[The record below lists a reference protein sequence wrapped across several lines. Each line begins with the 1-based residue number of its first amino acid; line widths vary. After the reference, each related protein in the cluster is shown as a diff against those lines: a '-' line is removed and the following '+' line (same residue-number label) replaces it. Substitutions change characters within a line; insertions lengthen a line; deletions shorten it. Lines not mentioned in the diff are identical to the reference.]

1 MTRVLIV
8 EDQKLSRE
16 TMERIVSDSVK
27 YELAGSLCSAEL
39 AMTFCLRNR
48 VDLILMDVVTSGYKD
63 GIQAAAEIREKLPEI
78 KVIIVT
84 SMMEADY
91 IRRSREA
98 GVDSFWYKELSPQ
111 QLIEVMDQTV
121 AGDHIYPEATPSV
134 KLGLIQS
141 TELTPTEIKI
151 LRLVCEG
158 YEYEEIAAKMRTTRR
173 TVHYHISNILGK
185 TGYKNKTR
193 LAVAASRCGLIVPT
207 LPEDAEAALP
217 EDPLQ

>member
-16 TMERIVSDSVK
+16 TMERVVSDSGK
-27 YELAGSLCSAEL
+27 YELAGSLRSAEL

-48 VDLILMDVVTSGYKD
+48 VDLVLMDVVTNGYKD
-63 GIQAAAEIREKLPEI
+63 GIQAAAEIREKLPGI
-78 KVIIVT
+78 RIIIVT

-98 GVDSFWYKELSPQ
+98 GADSFWYKELSPQ
-111 QLIEVMDQTV
+111 QLIEVMDQTMEGIPV
-121 AGDHIYPEATPSV
+121 YPAATPSV

-158 YEYEEIAAKMRTTRR
+158 YEYEEIAARMKTTRR
-173 TVHYHISNILGK
+173 TVHYHISNILSK

-193 LAVAASRCGLIVPT
+193 LAVAASRCSLIVPT
-207 LPEDAEAALP
+207 LPEDAEAALL
-217 EDPLQ
+217 DDALL

>member
-1 MTRVLIV
+1 MIRVLIV

-16 TMERIVSDSVK
+16 TLERTVSESEK
-27 YELAGSLCSAEL
+27 YELAGSLFSAEL

-48 VDLILMDVVTSGYKD
+48 VDLILMDVVTNGYKD
-63 GIQAAAEIREKLPEI
+63 GIQAAAEIREKLPDI
-78 KVIIVT
+78 KIIVVT

-98 GVDSFWYKELSPQ
+98 GVDSFWYKDLSPQ
-111 QLIEVMDQTV
+111 KLIEVMDQTM
-121 AGDHIYPEATPSV
+121 AGSKIYPETTPSV

-141 TELTPTEIKI
+141 TDLTQTEIKI

-158 YEYEEIAAKMRTTRR
+158 YEYEEIAATMGTTRR
-173 TVHYHISNILGK
+173 TVHYHISNILSK

-193 LAVAASRCGLIVPT
+193 LAVAASRCSLIVPT
-207 LPEDAEAALP
+207 LPEDMEASPPDDAE
-217 EDPLQ
+217 Q